1 MDAPSNIPV
10 AFRPIYHTFSN
21 SWYIILCRC
30 FYTKTRPFPFLQ
42 VAGRGFALQGGN
54 LSAQNSWL
62 GPGTQHQLFR
72 IAMVCH
78 HSSSF
83 SSILSIFSIAM
94 TCNDYL
100 YNLGIFGNIWG
111 IPWIFPFLAASIRHI
126 IAMPRRCLDA
136 KAMAPGH
143 FTHAS
148 LYLCFVTSLL
158 PGL

>member
-100 YNLGIFGNIWG
+100 YNLGIFGVYHGFFHFWQPAFG
-111 IPWIFPFLAASIRHI
+111 TSSRCLGDAL
-126 IAMPRRCLDA
+126 MPRQWPRA
-136 KAMAPGH
+136 ISHTRA
-143 FTHAS
+143 FIFAS
-148 LYLCFVTSLL
+148 
-158 PGL
+158 